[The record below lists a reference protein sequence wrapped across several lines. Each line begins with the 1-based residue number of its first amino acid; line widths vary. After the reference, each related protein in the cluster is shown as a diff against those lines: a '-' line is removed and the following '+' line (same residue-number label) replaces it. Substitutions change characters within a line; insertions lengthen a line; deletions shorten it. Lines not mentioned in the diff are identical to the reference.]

1 MNYLKIYNDL
11 ILKAQL
17 RELQKPYEIHHIV
30 PRCLGG
36 NDSSTNLVK
45 LKLREHFVAH
55 LLLFKIYEHTSNK
68 HKMLYALNRML
79 RVSTI
84 ANSRVY
90 EKVRK
95 LWVECHPMKN
105 ESVKKRMISNLREYN
120 NRNGVKENLC
130 KCGCGGVVSRSVKPP
145 KPGSMREFLSE
156 HRPVNYC
163 KCGCGEMTGQK
174 SWASDLIVFTCG
186 CGCGGKGKVSHRYK
200 SPTNYLHGHNP
211 VDNSNSI
218 KKYLTG
224 LSDEQKEIR
233 RKNSL
238 GKADEVKRVQAIK
251 LGKSS
256 ILQAVDAKGNITK
269 FNSLDCQKEIGIDY
283 NRIKYMIKRSA
294 NSIAEIND
302 LKIKYIFK
310 YGQK

>member
-36 NDSSTNLVK
+36 NNSSVNLVK
-45 LKLREHFVAH
+45 LTLREHFVAH

-79 RVSTI
+79 RADIIT
-84 ANSRVY
+84 NSRVY
-90 EKVRK
+90 EKIRK
-95 LWVECHPMKN
+95 LWVEYHPMKN
-105 ESVKKRMISNLREYN
+105 VSVKKRMIDSLREYN
-120 NRNGVKENLC
+120 KKKGVQDNIC
-130 KCGCGGVVSRSVKPP
+130 KCGCGLVASRSSKPP
-145 KPGSMREFLSE
+145 KPGKAEFLPE

-174 SWASDLIVFTCG
+174 LWASDLIVFTCG
-186 CGCGGKGKVSHRYK
+186 CGCGGEGKVSHRYK
-200 SPTNYLHGHNP
+200 SPTNYLHGHNHA
-211 VDNSNSI
+211 DNSDSI
-218 KKYLTG
+218 KKYLAG

-238 GKADEVKRVQAIK
+238 GTANEVKRVQAIK

-269 FNSLDCQKEIGIDY
+269 FNSLDCEKEIGIDY
-283 NRIKYMIKRSA
+283 NRIKYMIKRSV

-302 LKIKYIFK
+302 MKIKYIFK